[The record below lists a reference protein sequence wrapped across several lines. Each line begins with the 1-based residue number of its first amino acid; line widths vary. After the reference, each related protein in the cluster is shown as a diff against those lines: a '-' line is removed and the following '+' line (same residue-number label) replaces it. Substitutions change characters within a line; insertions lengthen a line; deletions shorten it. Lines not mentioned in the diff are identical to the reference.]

1 MSRWQ
6 EQHSVWWDAIDGRNG
21 AVRTVWET
29 LLEMERFDHRAGEME
44 QEAITLVPD
53 LAQTFW
59 RVGLALVWAW
69 VTQILRVPCGAL
81 SLKGVSRSRSRPS
94 RASSLRQ
101 WSRLLLWNV
110 LQHALSEVMKVFPSL
125 ELKVFVDDTTAF
137 VKGQNK
143 KLPGIAEKLLKSVRR
158 AEKARVEA
166 VNHGRRKGRD
176 EQGDCVMHLSGRE
189 LSGMQLERSMTC
201 NQCGDIRSGFEH
213 EREREG
219 RSAT

>member
-6 EQHSVWWDAIDGRNG
+6 EQHSVGWDAIDGRNG

-29 LLEMERFDHRAGEME
+29 LLEMKRFDYRAGEME

-81 SLKGVSRSRSRPS
+81 SLKGVSRSRSTPS
-94 RASSLRQ
+94 GASSLRR

-125 ELKVFVDDTTAF
+125 ELQVFVDDTTAF
-137 VKGQNK
+137 VKGQQK
-143 KLPGIAEKLLKSVRR
+143 V
-158 AEKARVEA
+158 ARYCGEA
-166 VNHGRRKGRD
+166 
-176 EQGDCVMHLSGRE
+176 
-189 LSGMQLERSMTC
+189 
-201 NQCGDIRSGFEH
+201 FEVGK
-213 EREREG
+213 EG
-219 RSAT
+219 GEDTS